1 MVKNNL
7 ILVGKMIKRVGYI
20 ILGAVLGGLVS
31 YVGAWLLGSLFGPLY
46 TGEDDMSRN
55 IKIYLGVTVLLLIAG
70 GILGNKFYRQ
80 S

>member
-1 MVKNNL
+1 
-7 ILVGKMIKRVGYI
+7 MIKRVGYI
-20 ILGAVLGGLVS
+20 ILGAVLGGLAS
-31 YVGAWLLGSLFGPLY
+31 YVGAWLLGSLFGPLH

-55 IKIYLGVTVLLLIAG
+55 IKIYLGVTVLLVIAG